1 MVGHKHIKAQI
12 RYQHPLVSTHLRT
25 QGNPK
30 LPSTHVG
37 WRGGGCWLRTR
48 LCLPSRSP
56 SPLDPAGHV
65 HQRLA
70 TLSTAKYIQT
80 LISCLFSSQD
90 EFDGETV
97 LKKITFAV

>member
-1 MVGHKHIKAQI
+1 MVGNKHIKAQI

-30 LPSTHVG
+30 PPGTHVG
-37 WRGGGCWLRTR
+37 WRGGGCWLHTR
-48 LCLPSRSP
+48 LRLPSCSP
-56 SPLDPAGHV
+56 SRQDPAGRV
-65 HQRLA
+65 RQRLA
-70 TLSTAKYIQT
+70 TLSTARYIQT
-80 LISCLFSSQD
+80 LISRLFSSQD